1 MEDACLWIGHGGN
14 LLLLLVLSFYHIL
27 PHYFRHAIGI
37 KLRKDE
43 VRGVRTVELAK
54 GEAPLRR

>member
-1 MEDACLWIGHGGN
+1 LGRG
-14 LLLLLVLSFYHIL
+14 
-27 PHYFRHAIGI
+27 IGI